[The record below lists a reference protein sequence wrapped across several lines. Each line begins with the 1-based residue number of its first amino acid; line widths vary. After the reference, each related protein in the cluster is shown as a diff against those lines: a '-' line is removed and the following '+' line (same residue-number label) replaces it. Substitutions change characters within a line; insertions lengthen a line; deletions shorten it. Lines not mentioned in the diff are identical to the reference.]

1 MRQDRYRFW
10 IHLKEIDM
18 YLKVERQALFGQ
30 AQFSYPSV
38 QCNAL
43 GSSHYG
49 KKIVWCC
56 CCSPLR
62 RIPRHRPTQKERAR
76 PPRPVGPLTS
86 SEELSLNWRTEVTFV
101 TILPTANTCPV
112 QRERAAQT
120 NVSCY
125 TESPAGH
132 RGPSGKAMICR
143 GADHSFFYWGQ
154 VHERQLQTSHILAD
168 LPFRWHQRDQAK
180 VRNFVSR
187 LLHSAA
193 VY

>member
-1 MRQDRYRFW
+1 MQCTGLISLRE
-10 IHLKEIDM
+10 K
-18 YLKVERQALFGQ
+18 KVL
-30 AQFSYPSV
+30 
-38 QCNAL
+38 
-43 GSSHYG
+43 
-49 KKIVWCC
+49 CC
-56 CCSPLR
+56 CCSPPR

-143 GADHSFFYWGQ
+143 GTDHSFFYWGQ

-193 VY
+193 VS

>member
-1 MRQDRYRFW
+1 MDPSERNQYVSESRAPKRFLGKLSSL
-10 IHLKEIDM
+10 IHRSNVAHLIT
-18 YLKVERQALFGQ
+18 
-30 AQFSYPSV
+30 
-38 QCNAL
+38 
-43 GSSHYG
+43 G
-49 KKIVWCC
+49 KKMVLCC
-56 CCSPLR
+56 CCSPPR

-143 GADHSFFYWGQ
+143 GTDHSFFYWVQ
-154 VHERQLQTSHILAD
+154 VHERQLQTSHILAY

-193 VY
+193 VS